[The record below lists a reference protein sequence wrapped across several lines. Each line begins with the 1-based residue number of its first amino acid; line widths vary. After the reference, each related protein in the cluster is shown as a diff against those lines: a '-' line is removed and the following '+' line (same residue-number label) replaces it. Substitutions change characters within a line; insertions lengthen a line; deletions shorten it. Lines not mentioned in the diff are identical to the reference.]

1 MLGIVYADDRGR
13 TSGVQEI
20 GDFYVKHLNDR
31 SSENS
36 LHGKS
41 SAVLRISHNPPTW
54 AKKWIPVYN
63 YRAANELKLFYGV
76 QGAFVPRNNDEQFA
90 NPAFEKKIY
99 VSLNNLFQKEESF
112 TKSLGA
118 SIDYKFEEGDRLR
131 IVRFSESGRT
141 KLEFEV
147 LEFRTLTEDRVTNP
161 ILNTA
166 SKRTKRATTGD
177 FLILKD
183 NDSASNF
190 NTDAI
195 LKDSSKWFDNCI
207 IEIYRKRKQL
217 QENVYYEFGKCY
229 DITNSKHVGE
239 NTATSFNG
247 TIDEEAK
254 YNNDRLLSTTTK
266 IFKGDTVTTGTSNLT
281 IGNVWY
287 DNGKYYAYY
296 TDNATVITDG
306 SYLFNIVSKGEAVVQ
321 ITEGDIHFRPQ
332 VFYVAQEQPD
342 LGGRNLND
350 FAAFVDYTESYSVSD
365 FFNSKLDSRGRPF
378 AHIPDAKTIRR
389 TSSITYSDAF
399 VMDSDRLNLSSFN
412 LSLANWIDLDI
423 SYGGVTSLVPRGD
436 ALTAIQENKSSQIP
450 IGRNLIEYANGDAG
464 VTVSRRVLGTPS
476 YYAGEFGT
484 SNPESVVERFGV
496 VYFVDAKAGKVIR
509 LSADGITPISEKGLD
524 SFFENKFKSLLSISK
539 KVRVIGGFDP
549 DNNEYLVTVEPVFN
563 SQLTIGS
570 DVNTITVDADSEFTI
585 QGVTYTSHTVLWNIW
600 GNIWNIFCGD
610 WDDVGNGVVYVD
622 SLFNTQSIL
631 VDSVFLGSTATIKV
645 LVTDSSYSF
654 SAIADLNLSN
664 GQITLPSTTCAGDNI
679 TISDATEEEAGF
691 TVAYKHRKGIWSSK
705 YSFKP
710 TMYVNINN
718 ELYSFF
724 DTSSGVMWKH
734 NVNDTRN
741 NFYGTQYDSVIEVV
755 SNRNPSMV
763 KVYEAIGIEG
773 GGTWSGKLTTSDQST
788 TIGTS
793 DFDTREGH
801 RYAMIYRDTL
811 KSTGHQIYLGKVDSV
826 STDKVTFTTPI
837 NRLPFVVGDILKTAS
852 GSTLTGTGMEIS
864 GITDRKTIQCTTNIT
879 GISAGDN
886 VFVEHTAR
894 IEGDAMRDVFLKIK
908 LTSSDTSA
916 FEVHAVS
923 LSYDRSKLH
932 NDRVN

>member
-1 MLGIVYADDRGR
+1 M
-13 TSGVQEI
+13 
-20 GDFYVKHLNDR
+20 
-31 SSENS
+31 
-36 LHGKS
+36 
-41 SAVLRISHNPPTW
+41 
-54 AKKWIPVYN
+54 
-63 YRAANELKLFYGV
+63 
-76 QGAFVPRNNDEQFA
+76 
-90 NPAFEKKIY
+90 
-99 VSLNNLFQKEESF
+99 
-112 TKSLGA
+112 
-118 SIDYKFEEGDRLR
+118 
-131 IVRFSESGRT
+131 
-141 KLEFEV
+141 
-147 LEFRTLTEDRVTNP
+147 
-161 ILNTA
+161 
-166 SKRTKRATTGD
+166 
-177 FLILKD
+177 
-183 NDSASNF
+183 
-190 NTDAI
+190 
-195 LKDSSKWFDNCI
+195 
-207 IEIYRKRKQL
+207 
-217 QENVYYEFGKCY
+217 
-229 DITNSKHVGE
+229 
-239 NTATSFNG
+239 
-247 TIDEEAK
+247 
-254 YNNDRLLSTTTK
+254 
-266 IFKGDTVTTGTSNLT
+266 
-281 IGNVWY
+281 
-287 DNGKYYAYY
+287 
-296 TDNATVITDG
+296 
-306 SYLFNIVSKGEAVVQ
+306 
-321 ITEGDIHFRPQ
+321 
-332 VFYVAQEQPD
+332 
-342 LGGRNLND
+342 
-350 FAAFVDYTESYSVSD
+350 
-365 FFNSKLDSRGRPF
+365 
-378 AHIPDAKTIRR
+378 
-389 TSSITYSDAF
+389 
-399 VMDSDRLNLSSFN
+399 
-412 LSLANWIDLDI
+412 
-423 SYGGVTSLVPRGD
+423 
-436 ALTAIQENKSSQIP
+436 
-450 IGRNLIEYANGDAG
+450 
-464 VTVSRRVLGTPS
+464 
-476 YYAGEFGT
+476 
-484 SNPESVVERFGV
+484 
-496 VYFVDAKAGKVIR
+496 
-509 LSADGITPISEKGLD
+509 D

-610 WDDVGNGVVYVD
+610 WDDVGNGVVYVE

-679 TISDATEEEAGF
+679 TISDATEEGAGF

-923 LSYDRSKLH
+923 LSYDRSKYTTTESTKISKFAI
-932 NDRVN
+932 